1 MYRGGT
7 GVAGKRSEG
16 STGRLM
22 TAERWQRILR
32 VMDEAF
38 ADYLTGMST
47 LRKRVVGDVKRK
59 LSDGEVLD
67 RPHLDQPLPRGR
79 RLRRRG
85 MHVGEAAATV
95 VADDM
100 SHVPPDSLT
109 RLTGCSF
116 SRAQRGA
123 DRSD

>member
-1 MYRGGT
+1 M
-7 GVAGKRSEG
+7 AGKRSEG

-22 TAERWQRILR
+22 TDERWQRILR

-67 RPHLDQPLPRGR
+67 RPRRDQPLPRERPASAVRHRRARGR
-79 RLRRRG
+79 RPRG
-85 MHVGEAAATV
+85 
-95 VADDM
+95 
-100 SHVPPDSLT
+100 
-109 RLTGCSF
+109 
-116 SRAQRGA
+116 
-123 DRSD
+123 

>member
-1 MYRGGT
+1 
-7 GVAGKRSEG
+7 
-16 STGRLM
+16 M

-67 RPHLDQPLPRGR
+67 RPRLEPSSPRERPASAARHRRARGR
-79 RLRRRG
+79 RPRG
-85 MHVGEAAATV
+85 
-95 VADDM
+95 
-100 SHVPPDSLT
+100 
-109 RLTGCSF
+109 
-116 SRAQRGA
+116 
-123 DRSD
+123 